1 MNGARHD
8 LKMPSFG
15 ADMAKGTLV
24 EWQVKKGDIIKRG
37 DVIAVIETH
46 KGAIDL
52 DVFEDAIVEELLIKE
67 GQQVTVGTAI
77 ATLRT
82 MNDSLETPSRQQHI
96 DEHSNKTE
104 PAEKVQINNTL
115 TETHQPKAALDSDF
129 ILASP
134 AARAL
139 AAQQQLSLSRLAAEN
154 SQPLT
159 LTMVK
164 KAITKTEEA
173 EPPIQEKSAQRK
185 SGFDKNAMRQAISDT
200 VTRSKQQIPHYYL
213 SQRLDISALQ
223 SYLQNYNAQISV
235 ESRLLLNAPLLCAI
249 ARTLKTN
256 PQLNGIYQDQQFIPS
271 DSINLANAINL
282 RGGGLVMPVIRDA
295 QSLSAAAMMQQ
306 LKEQVARA
314 RTESLRASEMSNG
327 SCTVTSIGDR
337 GAEQMF
343 AVIYPPQVAIIALGA
358 PHQEALVIDD
368 NIQIRSIINATI
380 AADHR
385 VSDGQVGA
393 RFLYQLNQLLQQPEQ
408 LWQE

>member
-1 MNGARHD
+1 MNESLHD

-24 EWQVKKGDIIKRG
+24 EWQVKKGDVIKRG

-52 DVFEDAIVEELLIKE
+52 DVFEDAIVEELLINE
-67 GQQVTVGTAI
+67 GQQVSVGTPI

-82 MNDSLETPSRQQHI
+82 ITGAIENTAQKQQI
-96 DEHSNKTE
+96 DEQSNKTE
-104 PAEKVQINNTL
+104 ATEKVQINNTM
-115 TETHQPKAALDSDF
+115 TETNQTKADSDF

-134 AARAL
+134 AARTL

-154 SQPLT
+154 KQPLT
-159 LTMVK
+159 LAMVK
-164 KAITKTEEA
+164 KALTKTQATEVQLS
-173 EPPIQEKSAQRK
+173 QEKLAQRK

-213 SQRLDISALQ
+213 SQRLDISALE
-223 SYLQNYNAQISV
+223 SYLQKYNAEIPI
-235 ESRLLLNAPLLCAI
+235 ESRLLLSAPLLCAI
-249 ARTLKTN
+249 ARTLKTT
-256 PQLNGIYQDQQFIPS
+256 PQLNGVYQEQQFIPS
-271 DSINLANAINL
+271 DSVNLANAINL
-282 RGGGLVMPVIRDA
+282 RGGGLVMPVTRDA
-295 QSLSAAAMMQQ
+295 HSLSAAAMMQQ

-314 RTESLRASEMSNG
+314 RKESLRASEMSNA

-358 PHQEALVIDD
+358 PHQAALVID
-368 NIQIRSIINATI
+368 NKVQIRSVIHASL